1 MTARKKQGS
10 LKARR
15 TAARL
20 AAVQVLYQMRL
31 NNQPAR
37 AALRDFAEDRVGVP
51 LDGDTFVTPDSE
63 TLDAVIEGADS
74 RADDIDAIVTRAL
87 RDGGRDRIETL
98 LDCILRAGVAELLC
112 RPDVDTGVI
121 INDYLSVTSGF
132 YAGGEGKIV
141 NAVLDK
147 AAKAL
152 R

>member
-1 MTARKKQGS
+1 MTARKQQGS

-37 AALRDFAEDRVGVP
+37 VALREFGQDRVGVP
-51 LDGDTFVTPDSE
+51 VDGDTFVTPDAE
-63 TLDAVIEGADS
+63 TLDAVIEGADA

-132 YAGGEGKIV
+132 YEGGESKIV

-147 AAKAL
+147 AAKAV